1 MSNLTIRRQKIRY
14 QDFILFPLFVL
25 LQYFSPILAEQYLPN
40 MLSTVMNYH
49 LTPEMQA
56 LLFNIIMFTAQ
67 LIIILLF
74 IFLKRDSIFKHFQ
87 QSWMELHFYIKKI
100 IFVYIIWSA
109 FILIYQKVAPLAILD
124 TQNYIFIL
132 SLLTIGGL
140 TPIVEEI
147 LFRHLLIGE
156 LGKKWGYLTMSCVSI
171 LLFGIAHFLHFQSI
185 WTFLPF
191 ILGGITLTYVYLT
204 SNRNL
209 LVVIALHM
217 LINTISH
224 ILNSI

>member
-14 QDFILFPLFVL
+14 QDFILFPLFLL
-25 LQYFSPILAEQYLPN
+25 LQFFSPLLAEQYLPN

-87 QSWMELHFYIKKI
+87 HRWMELHFYIKKI

-156 LGKKWGYLTMSCVSI
+156 LGKKWGYLTMSCVYLIIWCFTLFTFSI
-171 LLFGIAHFLHFQSI
+171 YLDILTFYFRRYYTYLCIFNIKSKPSRCDCIAHA
-185 WTFLPF
+185 
-191 ILGGITLTYVYLT
+191 Y
-204 SNRNL
+204 
-209 LVVIALHM
+209 
-217 LINTISH
+217 
-224 ILNSI
+224 